1 MADGADEIDLLNH
14 RFPAPPSG
22 RDWWLVLS
30 QLRDKLKLICEDELV
45 KSDPECQAIIGRM
58 AAASSMVEIDQGMDE
73 LGLRVGQLLLARG
86 QDVSEL
92 LKFGVGQRRK
102 GRASLDGS
110 GAMLDGLVSDAGVR
124 PARTRLKL

>member
-1 MADGADEIDLLNH
+1 MADDADDIDLLNH
-14 RFPAPPSG
+14 RFPPPPSG
-22 RDWWLVLS
+22 RDWWLVLN

-45 KSDPECQAIIGRM
+45 KSDAECQAILSRM
-58 AAASSMVEIDQGMDE
+58 GAAKSMIEIDQSMDE

-110 GAMLDGLVSDAGVR
+110 GAMLAGLVSEVGAR